1 MRVGGGGSANGS
13 YRGKSLL
20 RGSVDQLIVGWV
32 DQEAVVSEKIH
43 ANDGELDVSKQKSPR
58 KTAAIESEGR
68 RLLAPARYWLA
79 VGPSEAGTGR
89 GRGRVVWQNTE
100 TGASVH

>member
-20 RGSVDQLIVGWV
+20 RGSVDQLIIGWI
-32 DQEAVVSEKIH
+32 DQEAVVPEKIH
-43 ANDGELDVSKQKSPR
+43 ANDGELDISKQKSPR

-79 VGPSEAGTGR
+79 VRPSKAGAAGR
-89 GRGRVVWQNTE
+89 RRGTVR
-100 TGASVH
+100 